1 MNKVNSVSEVKETF
15 VLRLSKNSGLYLQDI
30 AWVGTFFR
38 QTYNDYNTW
47 SVVRD
52 MLNYKK
58 PSAMNDDNVVL
69 RFDTE
74 KEAKDA
80 LIKIFKS
87 YSEENKK
94 SIPQNLIELVSIRVS
109 IVEEVVAQY
118 SAKEIMQAG
127 DDNDKLFEE
136 FEKKFVETP
145 FAKNVR
151 LTLED
156 LKGMRGTTEYNDQK
170 IESFF
175 KSWIELNIK

>member
-1 MNKVNSVSEVKETF
+1 MNKVNSVSEVKEIF

-38 QTYNDYNTW
+38 QTYNNYNTW
-47 SVVRD
+47 SIVRD
-52 MLNYKK
+52 MLNDT
-58 PSAMNDDNVVL
+58 SAMNDDNVVL

-74 KEAKDA
+74 KEAKDE

-94 SIPQNLIELVSIRVS
+94 SIPQNLIELVSIKVS
-109 IVEEVVAQY
+109 IVEKVVAQY
-118 SAKEIMQAG
+118 SAEEIMQA
-127 DDNDKLFEE
+127 DADNHKLFDE
-136 FEKKFVETP
+136 FEKQFIETP
-145 FAKNVR
+145 FAKNVH

-156 LKGMRGTTEYNDQK
+156 LKGMRGTTEYNDHK